1 MKSQALEGSQGPSGR
16 TTAVYTGAWLSG
28 ASTLTR
34 RVFNI
39 TGPFS
44 AVFEVCSG
52 DGYRWP
58 RASFLTHIKGLYFI
72 VTTPHTRTSRRAERM
87 ATAFLVETHE
97 RPGLLTFRTTT
108 FF

>member
-34 RVFNI
+34 GVFNI

-44 AVFEVCSG
+44 AVFEVFSG

-58 RASFLTHIKGLYFI
+58 RASFFNTHKGTILYCHNS
-72 VTTPHTRTSRRAERM
+72 PHTYFQEGREDGDSIFSRDAREAWS
-87 ATAFLVETHE
+87 LNI
-97 RPGLLTFRTTT
+97 
-108 FF
+108 